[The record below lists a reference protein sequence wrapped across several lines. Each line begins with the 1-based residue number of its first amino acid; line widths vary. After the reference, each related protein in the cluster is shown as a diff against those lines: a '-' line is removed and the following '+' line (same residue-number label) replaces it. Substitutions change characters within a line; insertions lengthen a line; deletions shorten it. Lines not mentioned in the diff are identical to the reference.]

1 LKGVGFDPEE
11 GLENT
16 DGIRVIKSGTD
27 FREFSHLKLEIEER
41 DDGKKHVQSI
51 SGKSLLNK
59 NTSAYK
65 RTKVNIV

>member
-1 LKGVGFDPEE
+1 MKDVGFDPEE

-27 FREFSHLKLEIEER
+27 FREFSHLKLEIEEG
-41 DDGKKHVQSI
+41 DDGRKHVQSI
-51 SGKSLLNK
+51 SGKFLLNK
-59 NTSAYK
+59 DMSAYK